1 MAASGTPAVVYSGE
15 RDEGIR
21 GFVLG
26 LLAITLIAAL
36 LGLYLWAGVLSDSTR
51 DTIGGWFDFIGG

>member
-1 MAASGTPAVVYSGE
+1 MAASGTPAVVYSGAQ
-15 RDEGIR
+15 DGGIR

-26 LLAITLIAAL
+26 FLAITLIVVL

-51 DTIGGWFDFIGG
+51 DAIGGWFDFVGG